1 MRCSFDSLI
10 VMFRESGLIDDSQWK
25 RYVGSFTSSGKQFAD
40 VVQQEISLATVKDLL
55 FSEIHLPFSK
65 PKGSGVSAALS
76 SQTRLTQG
84 EMLAILQAF
93 KPDVRHVT
101 APLTQAGLMRQQDV
115 DAALKQ
121 TDLAKV
127 EPFERLIR
135 QKVLSPEILTQ
146 FLGQSERRRYWPYR
160 QELTLAILK
169 NNKLANGKDVETLR
183 GAGDHPRPLGEL
195 LSGEKFQGKALM
207 NAAKGGLE
215 LPMAAIKDC
224 PVDEDLPKLFPAGF
238 LRRRKFL
245 PLSRENG
252 VLKVAFADPMNLT
265 LGDILWLLTGLRI
278 EPLCALEG
286 DLAARIESIA
296 GSQDETPETAVER
309 QEERLEDSGANT
321 STVQL
326 VSSIIEGA
334 IDLGATDVHLEPMA
348 NGQIRVRY
356 RIDGRLQNILS
367 LPSAAA
373 LPVVS
378 RIKVLANLNV
388 TERRRP
394 QDGHFDLDTGGS
406 RFDFRISSLPCHLGE
421 KVVIRILDE
430 RRVSSGLSDLGL
442 EPDQCALLDRLCRQ
456 PYGMT
461 LVTGPTGSGKTSTL
475 YACLAAVNSLET
487 NIVTIEDPV
496 EYQLAGVNQVQ
507 VNPDID
513 MGFAEGLRAILRQDP
528 DVIMVG
534 EIRDPETAGIAIRAA
549 LTGHLVFSTLH
560 TNTAVGAYST
570 LGHMGIQPYMTSGA
584 VLAVVAQRLV
594 RKICE
599 KCRKQVAPAA
609 ELAATLW
616 GEGKSPEKVHVGAG
630 CDNCIGS
637 GFKGRTCLFEI
648 VETTPE
654 LRKLIAK
661 GSAESALARQ
671 AVKDGCVTIADAAKQ
686 KIEAGVTSLE
696 EACHQ
701 VLAFAGM

>member
-1 MRCSFDSLI
+1 MRGAGNRPRPMGEVL
-10 VMFRESGLIDDSQWK
+10 
-25 RYVGSFTSSGKQFAD
+25 SGKQF
-40 VVQQEISLATVKDLL
+40 E
-55 FSEIHLPFSK
+55 
-65 PKGSGVSAALS
+65 
-76 SQTRLTQG
+76 
-84 EMLAILQAF
+84 
-93 KPDVRHVT
+93 
-101 APLTQAGLMRQQDV
+101 
-115 DAALKQ
+115 
-121 TDLAKV
+121 
-127 EPFERLIR
+127 
-135 QKVLSPEILTQ
+135 
-146 FLGQSERRRYWPYR
+146 
-160 QELTLAILK
+160 
-169 NNKLANGKDVETLR
+169 
-183 GAGDHPRPLGEL
+183 
-195 LSGEKFQGKALM
+195 GKALM
-207 NAAKGGLE
+207 SGAKGGLE
-215 LPMAAIKDC
+215 LPMADIKDC
-224 PVDEDLPKLFPAGF
+224 PVDEEIVKLFPPGL
-238 LRRRKFL
+238 LRRRRFL
-245 PLSRENG
+245 PLSREDG
-252 VLKVAFADPMNLT
+252 VLKVAFADPMNLS
-265 LGDILWLLTGLRI
+265 LGDLLWLLTGLRI

-286 DLAARIESIA
+286 DLAAR
-296 GSQDETPETAVER
+296 VEEVVPS
-309 QEERLEDSGANT
+309 QEETQELDLETREDQVETDAAST

-326 VSSIIEGA
+326 VSSVIEGA
-334 IDLGATDVHLEPMA
+334 IDLGATDVHLEPKQD
-348 NGQIRVRY
+348 GQMRVRY
-356 RIDGRLQNILS
+356 RIDGRLQNIMD
-367 LPSAAA
+367 LPQDAV

-394 QDGHFDLDTGGS
+394 QDGHFDLETGGS
-406 RFDFRISSLPCHLGE
+406 RFDFRISSLPCHQGE

-430 RRVSSGLSDLGL
+430 RRVSAGLVDLGL
-442 EPDQCALLDRLCRQ
+442 SPEQCDVLDRLCRQ

-496 EYQLAGVNQVQ
+496 EYQLEGVNQMQ
-507 VNPDID
+507 VNPDIE

-560 TNTAVGAYST
+560 TNTAIGAYAT
-570 LGHMGIQPYMTSGA
+570 LGHMGVQPYMTSGA

-594 RKICE
+594 RKICDN
-599 KCRKQVAPAA
+599 CRTEVKPAA
-609 ELAATLW
+609 ELAMALW
-616 GEGKSPEKVHVGAG
+616 GEEEYPKKIQAGAG

-654 LRKLIAK
+654 MRKLVAK
-661 GSAESALARQ
+661 GSPESALARQ

-701 VLAFAGM
+701 VLAVAGR